1 MPIDK
6 DILKKYIC
14 VQPFKHIEFFKDH
27 ATMCCP
33 TWLETQLWYDKNEDG
48 SFNYD
53 VWKSETAQ
61 KIRQSILD
69 GTYSHCSKTACP
81 HLSTLINTGVPSGF
95 FIPKNELPYTMHDG
109 FVIDD
114 KNISTGPGSINF
126 TYDDSCNLR
135 CPSCRFQIFMAKP
148 DEIIEIDNITNFIK
162 TKYSKHARKL
172 AITGSGDPW
181 ASKSFRKFLF
191 EFDPELW
198 PNLDDIY
205 LTTNANLFTEEN
217 WNKIKTAHPYVKSVE
232 ISIDAATK
240 DTYEN
245 KVRLNGNWDVLMK
258 NLEFISTIPTIRNLR
273 CSFVTQL
280 DNYKEMRE
288 FAELI
293 YSKFKDRI
301 ETFENKQATLVYF
314 GKIYQWNHMT
324 TEIFNKKAVWE
335 TSHEKYN
342 DFVNEVNRL
351 YEFDKIFIQS
361 NFTDLLRTPEEEL
374 QSNID
379 LNLEKA
385 KNTNSHNR
393 ITKLN

>member
-1 MPIDK
+1 MPVDK
-6 DILKKYIC
+6 DILKKYVC

-33 TWLETQLWYDKNEDG
+33 TWLETPLWYTKKEDG
-48 SFNYD
+48 SYNYD

-61 KIRQSILD
+61 KIRESVLD
-69 GTYSHCSKTACP
+69 GTYSHCHKTACP
-81 HLSTLINTGVPSGF
+81 HLSTLINTGKPSGF
-95 FIPKNELPYTMHDG
+95 FVPINELPYKMHDG
-109 FVIDD
+109 FVID
-114 KNISTGPGSINF
+114 KNNISSGPGSINF

-135 CPSCRFQIFMAKP
+135 CPSCRLSVIMAKP

-162 TKYSKHARKL
+162 NNYSKEARKL

-191 EFDPELW
+191 EFDPKLW
-198 PNLDDIY
+198 PNLDDVY
-205 LTTNANLFTEEN
+205 LTTNANLFTKEN
-217 WNKIKTAHPYVKSVE
+217 WEKIKKVHPYVKSVE

-245 KVRLNGNWDVLMK
+245 KVRLNGNWDVLMD
-258 NLEFISTIPTIRNLR
+258 NLDFISSIPTIQNLR

-293 YSKFKDRI
+293 YNKFKHRI
-301 ETFENKQATLVYF
+301 EKQGYPEATLVYF
-314 GKIYQWNHMT
+314 GKIFQWTHMDS
-324 TEIFNKKAVWE
+324 ESFIQKSVWNE
-335 TSHEKYN
+335 DHEYYE

-361 NFTDLLRTPEEEL
+361 NFTDLLR
-374 QSNID
+374 D
-379 LNLEKA
+379 
-385 KNTNSHNR
+385 
-393 ITKLN
+393 KLI